1 MPKLDLKNV
10 TLLTLTSNTINYS
23 LNSIKHCMEFCD
35 FGEVLFFTH
44 QLGLKEDNI
53 EFINIP
59 EIRSRLDY
67 SNLILKEVNKFI
79 NMEFVL
85 VVQWDGTIANVNS
98 WDPSFLNYDY
108 LGAPW
113 PWLNDMVG
121 NGGFSLRSKKLFNLC
136 ETLYLTKEVTT
147 NEDVLICEEDRWFF
161 EVNGCKFP
169 PKEIAYKFST
179 EYGNYDDNNSFGFH
193 DWRCNNPFNL
203 KTKIINGE

>member
-1 MPKLDLKNV
+1 MPKLDLNNV
-10 TLLTLTSNTINYS
+10 TLITLTSNTVNYS

-35 FGEVLFFTH
+35 FGEVLFFTDV
-44 QLGLKEDNI
+44 LGLQQEGIK
-53 EFINIP
+53 FINIP

-67 SNLILKEVNKFI
+67 SNVILKEVDRFI
-79 NMEFVL
+79 NTEFVL
-85 VVQWDGTIANVNS
+85 VVQWDGVIANVNS

-121 NGGFSLRSKKLFNLC
+121 NGGFSLRSKKLFSLC
-136 ETLYLTKEVTT
+136 SSLYATKPVTK

-161 EVNGCKFP
+161 EANGCKFP

-203 KTKIINGE
+203 KTKIMNGE